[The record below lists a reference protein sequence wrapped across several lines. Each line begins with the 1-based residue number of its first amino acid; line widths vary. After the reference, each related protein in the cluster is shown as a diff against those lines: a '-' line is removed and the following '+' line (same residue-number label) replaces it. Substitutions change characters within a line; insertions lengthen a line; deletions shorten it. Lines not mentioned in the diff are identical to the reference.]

1 MGTVSRAFVLFNIS
15 LYNDVN
21 YLTHTFQSSD
31 DKNIMPILGLLN
43 LVAVSIVCLEPENFF
58 QRGLLTLNIAF
69 VEIGIRMT
77 TDSHLPSVAYQI
89 KMQRMLNEY
98 FCGLLFLVL
107 ESIVV
112 YEMWHF
118 GCSQFQTDLIDWIAA
133 ILSLAHNVWTQFF
146 YYRDAAQAKREIKL
160 VPLCR

>member
-1 MGTVSRAFVLFNIS
+1 MPLDHGPTGGSKRVDQCLEVSIPVLRDS
-15 LYNDVN
+15 GY
-21 YLTHTFQSSD
+21 Y

-112 YEMWHF
+112 YEMYMHF
-118 GCSQFQTDLIDWIAA
+118 GCSHFQTDVIDWIAA

-146 YYRDAAQAKREIKL
+146 YYRDAAQAKREIKQ
-160 VPLCR
+160 V